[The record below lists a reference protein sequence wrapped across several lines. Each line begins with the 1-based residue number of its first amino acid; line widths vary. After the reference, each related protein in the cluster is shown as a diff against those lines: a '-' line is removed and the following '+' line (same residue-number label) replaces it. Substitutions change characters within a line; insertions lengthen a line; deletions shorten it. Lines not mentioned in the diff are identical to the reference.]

1 MISNVLK
8 LSRCPLNQIII
19 SNAFGN
25 FFGRIKMSD
34 AVLDVLVFETT
45 LQELEF

>member
-1 MISNVLK
+1 MHWEA
-8 LSRCPLNQIII
+8 LNQIITYLMI

-25 FFGRIKMSD
+25 FFWRIKMSD
-34 AVLDVLVFETT
+34 AVLDVLVFEAT